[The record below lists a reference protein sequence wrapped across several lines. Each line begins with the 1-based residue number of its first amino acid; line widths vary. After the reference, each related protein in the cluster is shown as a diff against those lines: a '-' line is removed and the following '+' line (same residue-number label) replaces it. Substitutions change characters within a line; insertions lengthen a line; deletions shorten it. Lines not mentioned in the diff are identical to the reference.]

1 MRTGPGKLGTNMV
14 TVTNLHPGPRGQVL
28 PMPEE
33 LIRTV
38 YMVIN
43 TGTALFTT
51 FTIKVLD

>member
-1 MRTGPGKLGTNMV
+1 
-14 TVTNLHPGPRGQVL
+14 
-28 PMPEE
+28 MPEE